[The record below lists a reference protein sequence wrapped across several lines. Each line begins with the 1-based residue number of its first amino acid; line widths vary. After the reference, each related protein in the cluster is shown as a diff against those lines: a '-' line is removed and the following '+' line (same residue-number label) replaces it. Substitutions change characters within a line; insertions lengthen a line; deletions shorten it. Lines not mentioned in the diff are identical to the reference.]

1 MKERRYNHYFK
12 DVRHLDYIDVYRVSR
27 LWNINDDAL
36 FHALK
41 KILNN
46 GQRGTKS
53 SIQDIKE
60 AIVSL
65 ERFIELEEEDARPQ
79 TE

>member
-1 MKERRYNHYFK
+1 MKERQFNHYFK

-27 LWNINDDAL
+27 LWSINDDSL

-46 GQRGTKS
+46 GQRGAKS

-65 ERFIELEEEDARPQ
+65 ERFIELEEEDARQQ